1 MTATMQIKTKV
12 VLVEDHPIVREMM
25 AQMLSNHDEF
35 DVIATADSIAESKV
49 LIARMYPDLVVLD
62 VELSDG
68 SGIDLAKEL
77 KFEYPDLKIIFLTAH
92 RDAATVLSAINAEA
106 EGYIVKSVSCKL
118 LLDAIKTV
126 AMGGYAFDP
135 SVVAP
140 LLRQMAAMSPRIE
153 DCNRNYD
160 FQKLSMREKDIASL
174 AMRGMSNKEIADAT
188 FVTVNTVK
196 THLRRIYQRLGISTR
211 RQLSLVACSN

>member
-1 MTATMQIKTKV
+1 MTASMQTKTKV

-25 AQMLSNHDEF
+25 SQMLSNQDDFEI
-35 DVIATADSIAESKV
+35 IATADSIAESKA
-49 LIARMYPDLVVLD
+49 ITARMHPDLVVLD

-77 KFEYPDLKIIFLTAH
+77 KLEYPDLKIIFLTAYK
-92 RDAATVLSAINAEA
+92 DAATVLSAINTEA
-106 EGYIVKSVSCKL
+106 EGYIVKSVSCKR
-118 LLDAIKTV
+118 LLDAIRTV

-140 LLRQMAAMSPRIE
+140 LLRQMATMSPSIE

-160 FQKLSMREKDIASL
+160 FRMLSMREKDIASL
-174 AMRGMSNKEIADAT
+174 AIRGMTNKEIADAT

-196 THLRRIYQRLGISTR
+196 THLRRIYQRLGISSR
-211 RQLSLVACSN
+211 RQLPLVACSS